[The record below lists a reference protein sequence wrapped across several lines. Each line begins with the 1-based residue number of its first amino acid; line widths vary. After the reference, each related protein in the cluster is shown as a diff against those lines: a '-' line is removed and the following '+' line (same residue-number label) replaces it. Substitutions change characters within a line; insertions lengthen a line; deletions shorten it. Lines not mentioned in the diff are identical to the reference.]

1 MIKTQY
7 LPLVACIGLLF
18 ISSCKRDFL
27 ESIQSAEDNAQI
39 ETEFSQIFE
48 TFADFAATDGRTAK
62 TDDYLLPNGAV
73 VTFTDSLFNDGDG
86 IDFHINYGSLNSGG
100 SYKGRL
106 CKDGRYRSGVV
117 HVGMTARW
125 SEIPCVITIAI
136 SSTDQYF
143 AGNGVKMYQLT
154 GTKTITKTS
163 ATSYNVEVLNATLQ
177 RDNGTVSWNAERT
190 VTKTNDPTPGWQN
203 DEYTITG
210 SADGINANG
219 DAFTAETTTPLVKL
233 MSLGCMSTFITGKIA
248 VTNSNGKVLSI
259 DYDSFGDAACD
270 KTATVYYNNRSRNI
284 TLW

>member
-1 MIKTQY
+1 MLT
-7 LPLVACIGLLF
+7 LLGMLF
-18 ISSCKRDFL
+18 FSSCKREFL

-48 TFADFAATDGRTAK
+48 SVADFAATDGRTAK
-62 TDDYLLPNGAV
+62 TDDFLLPSGAI

-86 IDFHINYGSLNSGG
+86 IDFKVNYGPLNNGG
-100 SYKGRL
+100 SSKGRL
-106 CKDGRYRSGVV
+106 CKDGRYRAGIIN
-117 HVGMTARW
+117 VGMSSRW

-143 AGNGVKMYQLT
+143 AGNGTNMYQIT

-163 ATSYNVEVLNATLQ
+163 ATSYTVEVLNATLQ
-177 RDNGTVSWNAERT
+177 RDNGVVSWNAERT
-190 VTKTNDPTPGWQN
+190 ITKTKDPTSGWQN

-219 DAFTAETTTPLVKL
+219 DAFTAQTTTPLVKL
-233 MSLGCMSTFITGKIA
+233 MSLGCLSTFITGKIS

-270 KTATVYYNNRSRNI
+270 KTATIYYNNRSRNI

>member
-1 MIKTQY
+1 MLT
-7 LPLVACIGLLF
+7 LLGMLF
-18 ISSCKRDFL
+18 FSSCKREFL

-48 TFADFAATDGRTAK
+48 TVADFAATDGRTAK
-62 TDDYLLPNGAV
+62 TDDFLLPSGAI

-86 IDFHINYGSLNSGG
+86 IDFKVNYGPLNNGG
-100 SYKGRL
+100 SSKGRL
-106 CKDGRYRSGVV
+106 CKDGRYRAGIIN
-117 HVGMTARW
+117 VGMSSRW

-143 AGNGVKMYQLT
+143 AGNGTNMYQIT

-163 ATSYNVEVLNATLQ
+163 ATSYTVEVLNATLQ
-177 RDNGTVSWNAERT
+177 RDNGVVSWNAERT
-190 VTKTNDPTPGWQN
+190 ITKTKDPTSGWQN

-219 DAFTAETTTPLVKL
+219 DAFTAQTTTPLVKL
-233 MSLGCMSTFITGKIA
+233 MSLGCLSTFITGKIS

-270 KTATVYYNNRSRNI
+270 KTATIYYNNRSRNI

>member
-1 MIKTQY
+1 
-7 LPLVACIGLLF
+7 LP
-18 ISSCKRDFL
+18 S
-27 ESIQSAEDNAQI
+27 
-39 ETEFSQIFE
+39 
-48 TFADFAATDGRTAK
+48 
-62 TDDYLLPNGAV
+62 GAI

-86 IDFHINYGSLNSGG
+86 IDFKVNYGPLNNGG
-100 SYKGRL
+100 SSKGRL
-106 CKDGRYRSGVV
+106 CKDGRYRAGIIN
-117 HVGMTARW
+117 VGMSSRW

-143 AGNGVKMYQLT
+143 AGNGTNMYQIT

-163 ATSYNVEVLNATLQ
+163 ATSYTVEVLNATLQ
-177 RDNGTVSWNAERT
+177 RDNGVVSWNAERT
-190 VTKTNDPTPGWQN
+190 ITKTKDPTSGWQN

-219 DAFTAETTTPLVKL
+219 DAFTAQTTTPLVKL
-233 MSLGCMSTFITGKIA
+233 MSLGCLSTFITGKIS

-270 KTATVYYNNRSRNI
+270 KTATIYYNNRSRNI

>member
-1 MIKTQY
+1 MKIRFTFM
-7 LPLVACIGLLF
+7 LTLLGMLF
-18 ISSCKRDFL
+18 FSSCKREFL

-48 TFADFAATDGRTAK
+48 TVADFAATDGRTAK
-62 TDDYLLPNGAV
+62 TDDFLLPSGAI

-86 IDFHINYGSLNSGG
+86 IDFKVNYGPLNNGG
-100 SYKGRL
+100 SSKGRL
-106 CKDGRYRSGVV
+106 CKDGRYRAGIIN
-117 HVGMTARW
+117 VGMSSRW

-143 AGNGVKMYQLT
+143 AGNGTNMYQIT

-163 ATSYNVEVLNATLQ
+163 ATSYTVEVLNATLQ
-177 RDNGTVSWNAERT
+177 RDNGVVSWNEERT
-190 VTKTNDPTPGWQN
+190 ITKTKDPTSGWQN

-219 DAFTAETTTPLVKL
+219 DAFTAQTTTPLVKL
-233 MSLGCMSTFITGKIA
+233 MSLGCLSTFITGKIS

-270 KTATVYYNNRSRNI
+270 KTATIYYNNRSRNI

>member
-1 MIKTQY
+1 MKIRFTFM
-7 LPLVACIGLLF
+7 LTLLGMLF
-18 ISSCKRDFL
+18 FSSCKREFL

-48 TFADFAATDGRTAK
+48 TVADFAATDGRTAK
-62 TDDYLLPNGAV
+62 TDDFLLPSGAI

-86 IDFHINYGSLNSGG
+86 IDFKVNYGPLNNGG
-100 SYKGRL
+100 SSKGRL
-106 CKDGRYRSGVV
+106 CKDGRYRAGIIN
-117 HVGMTARW
+117 VGMSSRW

-143 AGNGVKMYQLT
+143 AGNGTNMYQIT

-163 ATSYNVEVLNATLQ
+163 ATSYTVEVLNATLQ
-177 RDNGTVSWNAERT
+177 RDNGVVSWNAERT
-190 VTKTNDPTPGWQN
+190 ITKTKDPTSGWQN

-219 DAFTAETTTPLVKL
+219 DAFTAQTTTPLVKL
-233 MSLGCMSTFITGKIA
+233 MSLGCLSTFITGKIS

-270 KTATVYYNNRSRNI
+270 KTATIYYNNRSRNI

>member
-1 MIKTQY
+1 M
-7 LPLVACIGLLF
+7 LF
-18 ISSCKRDFL
+18 FSSCKREFL

-48 TFADFAATDGRTAK
+48 TVADFAATDGRTAK
-62 TDDYLLPNGAV
+62 TDDFLLPSGAI

-86 IDFHINYGSLNSGG
+86 IDFKVNYGPLNNGG
-100 SYKGRL
+100 SSKGRL
-106 CKDGRYRSGVV
+106 CKDGRYRAGIIN
-117 HVGMTARW
+117 VGMSSRW

-143 AGNGVKMYQLT
+143 AGNGTNMYQIT

-163 ATSYNVEVLNATLQ
+163 ATSYTVEVLNATLQ
-177 RDNGTVSWNAERT
+177 RDNGVVSWNAERT
-190 VTKTNDPTPGWQN
+190 ITKTKDPTSGWQN

-219 DAFTAETTTPLVKL
+219 DAFTAQTTTPLVKL
-233 MSLGCMSTFITGKIA
+233 MSLGCLSTFITGKIS

-270 KTATVYYNNRSRNI
+270 KTATIYYNNRSRNI

>member
-1 MIKTQY
+1 MKIRFTFM
-7 LPLVACIGLLF
+7 LTLLGMLF
-18 ISSCKRDFL
+18 FSSCKREFL

-48 TFADFAATDGRTAK
+48 TVADFAATDGRTAK
-62 TDDYLLPNGAV
+62 TDDFLLPSGAI

-86 IDFHINYGSLNSGG
+86 IDFKVNYGPLNNVG
-100 SYKGRL
+100 SSKGRL
-106 CKDGRYRSGVV
+106 CKDGRYRAGIIN
-117 HVGMTARW
+117 VGMSSRW

-143 AGNGVKMYQLT
+143 AGNGTNMYQIT

-163 ATSYNVEVLNATLQ
+163 ATSYTVEVLNATLQ
-177 RDNGTVSWNAERT
+177 RDNGVVSWNAERT
-190 VTKTNDPTPGWQN
+190 ITKTKDPTSGWQN

-219 DAFTAETTTPLVKL
+219 DAFTAQTTTPLVKL
-233 MSLGCMSTFITGKIA
+233 MSLGCLSTFITGKIS
-248 VTNSNGKVLSI
+248 VTNINGKVLSI

-270 KTATVYYNNRSRNI
+270 KTATIYYNNRSRNI